1 MVNYETLSMMTTT
14 HLALVDDWE
23 LSGNGSGDVRQ
34 LQFEPLRR
42 LVAIYNEL
50 GIHGSFNAEV
60 MQQIT
65 FRQHQDQ
72 HPNLKALADEWDET
86 VRETFR
92 QGHDI
97 QLHIHPQWQNAEY
110 QDGHWKLT
118 ADWSILNYSFKAAQ
132 QMLQRG
138 KEYLEHLLQDIDP
151 HYRCVSFRSGAWCI
165 APSPHMLDLLV
176 QLGIVFDMSIVAGVK
191 YDTRNIQ
198 LDYTDCEEGFL
209 PYYPVMTDA
218 RKVSEKVEPI
228 VCVPTN
234 CFYASRRQV
243 LRHHVDKAA
252 GKIRNKI
259 TRPNV
264 VSNNGRSVEAYG
276 EQWAQIDGSRLSR
289 VYRKAIVP
297 YFRGKHTISDL
308 AQLDYALMME
318 MLESIRK
325 RSRASGLSDVPVV
338 LENHTK
344 DLHNFADLER
354 FLRNAAASSDIRFI
368 TLTELARNL
377 KHRFKVK
384 TRRSIEHAAA
394 NHR

>member
-1 MVNYETLSMMTTT
+1 MTTI

-23 LSGNGSGDVRQ
+23 LSGNGSGDIRQ

-42 LVAIYNEL
+42 LTGIYNRL

-72 HPNLKALADEWDET
+72 HQGLRVLADEWDDT
-86 VRETFR
+86 VKESFR

-97 QLHIHPQWQNAEY
+97 QLHLHPQWQNAEY
-110 QDGHWKLT
+110 QDGSWKLT
-118 ADWSILNYSFKAAQ
+118 ADWSILNYSREAAL
-132 QMLQRG
+132 QMLQQG
-138 KEYLEHLLQDIDP
+138 KDYLENLLKEIDP

-165 APSPHMLDLLV
+165 APSPHMLNLLV
-176 QLGIVFDMSIVAGVK
+176 ELGIVFDMSIVAGVK
-191 YDTRNIQ
+191 YDTRNIK

-218 RKVSEKVEPI
+218 RKISEKVEPI

-243 LRHHVDKAA
+243 LRHHLDKAV
-252 GKIRNKI
+252 GKVRSRI
-259 TRPNV
+259 TGPTV
-264 VSNNGRSVEAYG
+264 ASNNGRSVAVYG
-276 EQWAQIDGSRLSR
+276 EEWAQIDGSRMKR
-289 VYRKAIVP
+289 VYRKGIVP
-297 YFRGKHTISDL
+297 YLKGKHTISDL
-308 AQLDYALMME
+308 AQLDYALMTE

-344 DLHNFADLER
+344 DLHNFAELER
-354 FLRNAAASSDIRFI
+354 FLQTAVESSDIKFI

-377 KHRFKVK
+377 KEKFKIK
-384 TRRSIEHAAA
+384 TRSLIEHAAT
-394 NHR
+394 NNR

>member
-1 MVNYETLSMMTTT
+1 MTTI

-42 LVAIYNEL
+42 LVAIYNRL

-72 HPNLKALADEWDET
+72 HKELKVLADEWDDT
-86 VRETFR
+86 VRETLR

-110 QDGHWKLT
+110 QDGRWKLT
-118 ADWSILNYSFKAAQ
+118 ADWSILNYSREEARR
-132 QMLQRG
+132 MLQRG
-138 KEYLEHLLQDIDP
+138 NEYLESLLKDVDP
-151 HYRCVSFRSGAWCI
+151 NYRCVSFRSGAWCI

-176 QLGIVFDMSIVAGVK
+176 ELGIVFDMSIVGGVK
-191 YDTRNIQ
+191 YDTRNIK
-198 LDYTDCEEGFL
+198 LDYTGCEEDFL

-218 RKVSEKVEPI
+218 RRVSDKAEPI

-243 LRHHVDKAA
+243 LSHHLDKAV
-252 GKIRNKI
+252 GKIKSKI
-259 TRPNV
+259 SGPAT
-264 VSNNGRSVEAYG
+264 VSDNGRSVAAYG
-276 EQWAQIDGSRLSR
+276 EEWAQIDGSLTKRI
-289 VYRKAIVP
+289 YRKGIVP
-297 YFRGKHTISDL
+297 YLKGKHTISDL
-308 AQLDYALMME
+308 AQLDYPLMME
-318 MLESIRK
+318 MLDSIRK
-325 RSRASGLSDVPVV
+325 RSRASGLTDVPVV

-344 DLHNFADLER
+344 DLHNFSDLER
-354 FLRNAAASSDIRFI
+354 FLEKAVDSPDVRFI
-368 TLTELARNL
+368 TLTELAGNL
-377 KHRFKVK
+377 QEKFKIK
-384 TRRSIEHAAA
+384 TRSLLEHAAT
-394 NHR
+394 NNR